1 MKKTSFPNLR
11 SSLLALLLAAVTVVA
26 SAQEQRALVI
36 GIDTYQPPEGVT
48 PSNDGGRIDFSNL
61 DGCKNDALSMKQLIS
76 MYGFAQANTR
86 ELYDRSATRDSILY
100 QLNKLLADSKKN
112 DIAFIYYAGH
122 GSQMRNTRN
131 GEPDQRDE
139 SMVPSNTWEKGVSDI
154 RDKELASIFNKFIDK
169 GVKLTVIY
177 DCCHSG
183 SMSRGPRYTATKPR
197 YIASSNF
204 DVGDASRP
212 EAPERRNNSGFLMI
226 SAAQD
231 NEFAQ
236 ELVDNNGQPHGAFTV
251 SLLQAIQ
258 QNSIDVPVSTLFQSV
273 RTILKSNGMK
283 QEPVLAATDE
293 RRRQN
298 LFGVPATKL
307 VDEVL
312 VAGRVADN
320 GKIRLQAGMALGIGV
335 GNELTMV
342 SNENV
347 KVKVTEMK
355 GVAECE
361 AIVTSG
367 KAADIQ
373 PGSLFR
379 VSNWVSTTGPLLK
392 LYLPK
397 AVSFEDAR
405 KFAAVVAQVRQSPN
419 LKWVQR
425 IDEAEPDVSIYYL
438 NGKWMIDNNDNPG
451 PKDLGAFTAAN
462 IIKACQAKSG
472 QPMKKVYI
480 ELPPTE
486 DLLQA
491 MRTQFGDNKQ
501 LKLMPDAVG
510 ANYVLYGTV
519 DQQGSLAYGLKR
531 FEVNVKDSLEAMPL
545 RTRWFE
551 LAEGK
556 DASAAVADSLFTY
569 SLRLGKIRGWLM
581 MAPPQKASFF
591 PYHLELINE
600 ATNKVVDSNGVRVGD
615 KVTLRVKAD
624 ANYLS
629 KPIPQKFI
637 YVFAIDRNGKM
648 TLLFPAE
655 NDGNVS
661 NKFPVRND
669 QGQYPPDMT
678 LIEGADIVAPTG
690 TDNYFMLASEGPIDN
705 YGMLFNQESVR
716 GGDTRGGPGTNPL
729 EAVIGMGNEKTRGFG
744 SPTPANWN
752 LVRLMI
758 KTRYK

>member
-1 MKKTSFPNLR
+1 MKSSSFILLR
-11 SSLLALLLAAVTVVA
+11 SVVLSLLLAASVVSV

-36 GIDTYQPPEGVT
+36 GIDTYQPPDGVT

-61 DGCKNDALSMKQLIS
+61 DGCKNDAIAMKQLIS
-76 MYGFAQANTR
+76 MYGFSAANTR

-100 QLNKLLADSKKN
+100 QLNDLLADSKKG

-122 GSQMRNTRN
+122 GSQMRNTKN

-154 RDKELASIFNKFIDK
+154 RDKELAAIFNRFIDK

-197 YIASSNF
+197 YIAASNF
-204 DVGDASRP
+204 DVGDGVRP
-212 EAPERRNNSGFLMI
+212 EAPERRTTSGFLMI

-312 VAGRVADN
+312 VAGRVGDN
-320 GKIRLQAGMALGIGV
+320 GKVRLQAGMALGIGV
-335 GNELTMV
+335 GNELTLV
-342 SNENV
+342 DNPNV
-347 KVKVTEMK
+347 KVRVKEMK
-355 GVAECE
+355 GVAESE
-361 AIVTSG
+361 AEIVSG
-367 KAADIQ
+367 KATDIL

-405 KFAAVVAQVRQSPN
+405 KFAAVAAQVRQSPN
-419 LKWVQR
+419 IKWVQR
-425 IDEAEPDVSIYYL
+425 IDEADPDVSIYYL

-462 IIKACQAKSG
+462 ILFACQPKSG
-472 QPMKKVYI
+472 KPIKKVYL

-486 DLLQA
+486 DLA
-491 MRTQFGDNKQ
+491 DAIREQFGNNKQ
-501 LKLMPDAVG
+501 LKLMPDATG
-510 ANYVLYGTV
+510 ANYVVYGTV
-519 DQQGSLAYGLKR
+519 DQQGAIAYGLKR
-531 FEVNVKDSLEAMPL
+531 FEVNMKDSLEAMPL
-545 RTRWFE
+545 RTRWFP
-551 LAEGK
+551 LTGGK
-556 DASAAVADSLFTY
+556 EASAAVADSLFEY
-569 SLRLGKIRGWLM
+569 SLRLGKVRGWLL
-581 MAPPQKASFF
+581 MAAPQKSSFF
-591 PYHLELINE
+591 PYHLELVD
-600 ATNKVVDSNGVRVGD
+600 ATTKKVVDTSGVRVGD
-615 KVTLRVKAD
+615 KVNLRIKANSD
-624 ANYLS
+624 YLS
-629 KPIPQKFI
+629 KPIPQKYI

-648 TLLFPAE
+648 TLLFPAD

-669 QGQYPPDMT
+669 QSQYPSEMT
-678 LIEGADIVAPTG
+678 LVEDADIVPPTG
-690 TDNYFMLASEGPIDN
+690 TDNYFVLASESPIDN
-705 YGMLFNQESVR
+705 YGLLFNQESVR
-716 GGDTRGGPGTNPL
+716 GGDTRGAHNPL
-729 EAVIGMGNEKTRGFG
+729 EDVINMGNEKTRGFG

-752 LVRLMI
+752 LVRLSV